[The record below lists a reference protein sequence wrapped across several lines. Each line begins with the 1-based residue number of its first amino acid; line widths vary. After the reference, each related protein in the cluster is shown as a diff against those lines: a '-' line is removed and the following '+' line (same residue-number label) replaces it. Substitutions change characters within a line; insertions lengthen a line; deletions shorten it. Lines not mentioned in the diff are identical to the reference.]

1 MDIKLEIDFDYSKF
15 KENLLSLRNYIS
27 LGFRC
32 EDIDFK
38 NAAIASIDR
47 MMEEVSDDHDINL
60 FDALQN
66 AIDNLEEID
75 KKNDVRDICCDF
87 YHVMDNNERVMYREF
102 FEKLKKYRESKI
114 ERVVPLSDQELIII
128 GNKYFDLKTGDEC
141 VVDSI
146 ISMLSL
152 RYGVDTCAV
161 LYVDHLGNRIACS
174 VDDFRKKFGVKKEHE
189 QKR

>member
-1 MDIKLEIDFDYSKF
+1 
-15 KENLLSLRNYIS
+15 
-27 LGFRC
+27 
-32 EDIDFK
+32 
-38 NAAIASIDR
+38 
-47 MMEEVSDDHDINL
+47 
-60 FDALQN
+60 
-66 AIDNLEEID
+66 
-75 KKNDVRDICCDF
+75 
-87 YHVMDNNERVMYREF
+87 MDNNERVMYREF

-114 ERVVPLSDQELIII
+114 ERVVPLADHELIII

>member
-1 MDIKLEIDFDYSKF
+1 MDFEV
-15 KENLLSLRNYIS
+15 E
-27 LGFRC
+27 
-32 EDIDFK
+32 IDFK

-47 MMEEVSDDHDINL
+47 MMEEVLDEHDVNF

-114 ERVVPLSDQELIII
+114 ERIVPLKEKDCIVM
-128 GNKYFDLKTGDEC
+128 GNKYVELGSGKEC
-141 VVDSI
+141 VVDSVI
-146 ISMLSL
+146 HMLSEND
-152 RYGVDTCAV
+152 RMIKDAV
-161 LYVDHLGNRIACS
+161 LYVDHIGNRIACS

>member
-1 MDIKLEIDFDYSKF
+1 MDIELEIDF

-114 ERVVPLSDQELIII
+114 ERVVPLKEKDCIVM
-128 GNKYFDLKTGDEC
+128 GNKYIELGSGKEC

-146 ISMLSL
+146 IHMLSEN
-152 RYGVDTCAV
+152 DKMIKDAV
-161 LYVDHLGNRIACS
+161 LYVDHLGQRIACS
-174 VDDFRKKFGVKKEHE
+174 IDEFRKKFGVRK
-189 QKR
+189 

>member
-1 MDIKLEIDFDYSKF
+1 MDIGIGIDF

-32 EDIDFK
+32 DDIDFK
-38 NAAIASIDR
+38 NAVIASIDR
-47 MMEEVSDDHDINL
+47 MMEEVLDEHDVNF

-66 AIDNLEEID
+66 VIDNLEGID

-114 ERVVPLSDQELIII
+114 ERIVPLKEKDCIVM
-128 GNKYFDLKTGDEC
+128 GNKYVELGSGKEC
-141 VVDSI
+141 VVDSVI
-146 ISMLSL
+146 HMLAEN
-152 RYGVDTCAV
+152 DKMIKDAV
-161 LYVDHLGNRIACS
+161 LYVDHLGQRIACS
-174 VDDFRKKFGVKKEHE
+174 IDEFRKKFGVRK
-189 QKR
+189 

>member
-1 MDIKLEIDFDYSKF
+1 MDIELGIDF

-32 EDIDFK
+32 GDIDFK

-47 MMEEVSDDHDINL
+47 MMEEVLDDHDVNF

-66 AIDNLEEID
+66 ATENIIELTTV
-75 KKNDVRDICCDF
+75 NDVNDICCEF
-87 YHVMDNNERVMYREF
+87 YYVMDENERVMHREF

-114 ERVVPLSDQELIII
+114 ERIVPLKEKDCIVM
-128 GNKYFDLKTGDEC
+128 GNKYVELGSGKEC

-146 ISMLSL
+146 IHMLAEN
-152 RYGVDTCAV
+152 DKMIKDAV
-161 LYVDHLGNRIACS
+161 LYVDHLGKRIACS
-174 VDDFRKKFGVKKEHE
+174 IDEFRKKFGVRK
-189 QKR
+189 

>member
-32 EDIDFK
+32 DDIDFK

-47 MMEEVSDDHDINL
+47 MMEEVLDEHDVNF

-66 AIDNLEEID
+66 VIDNLSEINTVKD
-75 KKNDVRDICCDF
+75 VNDIYCEF
-87 YHVMDNNERVMYREF
+87 YHVMDENERVMHREF

-114 ERVVPLSDQELIII
+114 ERVVPLTDHELIII

-161 LYVDHLGNRIACS
+161 LYVDRLGNRIACS

>member
-1 MDIKLEIDFDYSKF
+1 MDIEVGIDF

-32 EDIDFK
+32 DDIDFK

-47 MMEEVSDDHDINL
+47 MMEEVLDEHDVNF

-66 AIDNLEEID
+66 ATENIIELTTV
-75 KKNDVRDICCDF
+75 NDVNDICCEF
-87 YHVMDNNERVMYREF
+87 YYVMDENERVMHREF

-114 ERVVPLSDQELIII
+114 ERIVPLKEKDCIVM
-128 GNKYFDLKTGDEC
+128 GNKYVELSSGKEC

-146 ISMLSL
+146 IHMLSEND
-152 RYGVDTCAV
+152 RMIKDAV
-161 LYVDHLGNRIACS
+161 LYVDHLGQRIACS
-174 VDDFRKKFGVKKEHE
+174 ADEFRKKFGVRK
-189 QKR
+189 

>member
-32 EDIDFK
+32 DDIDFK

-47 MMEEVSDDHDINL
+47 MMEEVSDEHDVNF

-66 AIDNLEEID
+66 VIDNLSEINTV
-75 KKNDVRDICCDF
+75 KDVHDICCEF
-87 YHVMDNNERVMYREF
+87 YYIMDENERVMHREF

-114 ERVVPLSDQELIII
+114 ERVVPLTDHELIII

-161 LYVDHLGNRIACS
+161 LYVDRLGNRIACS

>member
-1 MDIKLEIDFDYSKF
+1 MDFEVEIDF

-27 LGFRC
+27 LEFSC
-32 EDIDFK
+32 DDIDFK

-47 MMEEVSDDHDINL
+47 MMEEVLDEHDVNF

-114 ERVVPLSDQELIII
+114 ERIVPLKEKDCIVM
-128 GNKYFDLKTGDEC
+128 GNKYVELGSGKEC
-141 VVDSI
+141 VVDSVI
-146 ISMLSL
+146 HMLSEND
-152 RYGVDTCAV
+152 RMIKDAV
-161 LYVDHLGNRIACS
+161 LYVDHLGQRIACS
-174 VDDFRKKFGVKKEHE
+174 IDEFRKKFGVRKK
-189 QKR
+189 

>member
-1 MDIKLEIDFDYSKF
+1 MDIEVGIDF

-27 LGFRC
+27 LGFSC
-32 EDIDFK
+32 DDIDFK

-47 MMEEVSDDHDINL
+47 MMEEVLDEHDVNF

-114 ERVVPLSDQELIII
+114 ERIVPLKEKDCIVM
-128 GNKYFDLKTGDEC
+128 GNKYVELGSGKEC
-141 VVDSI
+141 VVDSVI
-146 ISMLSL
+146 HMLAEND
-152 RYGVDTCAV
+152 RMITDAV
-161 LYVDHLGNRIACS
+161 LYVDHLGQRIACS
-174 VDDFRKKFGVKKEHE
+174 IDEFRKKFGVRK
-189 QKR
+189 